1 MRLSFLCV
9 NVSTRMRSYDTLQ
22 GCFKSSEAP
31 LSGSEGT
38 VMLWHLYSL
47 LLGHAALVRHG
58 PPSDNK
64 TWGGCPSPEHQEG
77 GMLTSISLSSGV
89 GHTTHTLAPFTLS
102 HTVA

>member
-1 MRLSFLCV
+1 MISLCECV
-9 NVSTRMRSYDTLQ
+9 TRMRPYDTLQ
-22 GCFKSSEAP
+22 GCFKSSDAS

-77 GMLTSISLSSGV
+77 GMLTSTSLSSGV
-89 GHTTHTLAPFTLS
+89 GHTTHTQAPFTLS